1 MLVLL
6 TNVLEVKH
14 PVAWVVL
21 ELFVLEQRVDARDVP
36 VLLVEAPNIEVL
48 LLEVLVAGLLE
59 KLALVRD
66 VCAGAVD

>member
-21 ELFVLEQRVDARDVP
+21 ELFVLEQRVDVRDVP
-36 VLLVEAPNIEVL
+36 VLLV
-48 LLEVLVAGLLE
+48 
-59 KLALVRD
+59 
-66 VCAGAVD
+66 

>member
-1 MLVLL
+1 M
-6 TNVLEVKH
+6 
-14 PVAWVVL
+14 
-21 ELFVLEQRVDARDVP
+21 LEQRVDARDVP